1 MTDLNQNSPENET
14 ARLPAKTSKKR
25 TDAYD
30 EPFGNVRTSPFDPQ
44 GTPVQRPAAPSGQTQ
59 SPPREPEVPHADNPY
74 AETDSGTGSAKTGP
88 VQTDS
93 AKTGSAKTGSAQQRQ
108 SRPKSTSSSDT
119 VKRTVRSEASQGNT
133 SGKSSGRERSR
144 SDDTVRSSTATPSGA
159 TRKKNDRK
167 PEVDLELPRS
177 ARPAH
182 KVIPFVLAG
191 LAVFIGISLLL
202 NLFCNWKNALPSAS
216 DHWMGP
222 LGYYICYGL
231 FGLFGPAAFVLPL
244 LMLNLAVFWKRY
256 IDNKLLLP
264 KAIASAVF
272 LVVLGAVIH
281 VFCLTQI
288 DPSQQNFSAS
298 DLMRY
303 GAEMTGGGVI
313 GGKLGYALYHICSYV
328 GALIIGFLLLAG
340 SLFCFLGM
348 TPQHLLEYF
357 RNRRKL
363 RRPRNPSLSEQSAEE
378 AGNRAKM
385 EEKIR
390 RTTTGQTSISDDDP
404 DVFEKEAPLGA
415 VRVVTPAPS
424 KKQPEEKLAPMPI
437 PPTDPNHGEQP
448 FIPSI
453 VNKALEK
460 ETGEPASNSTPAPAP
475 VAAQANPTQKDPA
488 PGHQEPA
495 PAAPSL
501 PAIDPSENRDGAVE
515 PIFPK
520 TDPRQAHRTP
530 RAEKNFDLKTIFV
543 NLDPVPT
550 RPVQKH
556 APVPPEVPLPGSVR
570 RDPAKATVEPV
581 PQRPASQGTASGKV
595 APSPA
600 AKPTSRPANPAARP
614 TAPAANAN
622 GSSATVAPTGE
633 AAKPLSGVRPA
644 PSAATAK
651 KASEGTV
658 YRPADI
664 KPQDYGLSKEEFEKM
679 EATQIRLPR
688 ANADRGNA
696 SGTAKP
702 STPTASKAPANPK
715 APVSPKPSVPKATD
729 AEKKPYIFPPV
740 SYLHPAEPMT
750 QENLEEIRANMEQ
763 LSATLSSFNVKTK
776 EINYANGPTVTR
788 YEVTP
793 EAGVR
798 VRTIVNLADDI
809 ALALRSPGGVRMEA
823 PIPGKNAVGV
833 EVPNPTR
840 STVYLRELIESRA
853 FSEASS
859 RLTACLGD
867 DVAGHPLLMN
877 IAKMPHLLV
886 AGTTGS
892 GKSVCINCIILSI
905 LYKARPDEVKLV
917 LIDPKKVEFSIY
929 KNIPHLM
936 APIVTTPKD
945 AAGALQAAVEEMEHR
960 FDLFE
965 EVGVHDLAGYN
976 NITKDDPDK
985 PFLPQIVIIIDEL
998 ADLMMTAP
1006 DEVETAICRIAQKAR
1021 AAGMHLIVGTQ
1032 RPSVDVVTGLIK
1044 SNIPSR
1050 IAFTVSSQVDSRTIL
1065 DCVGAEKLTG
1075 RGDMLFAPIGALKPA
1090 RVQGA
1095 FVDDSE
1101 VKKIC
1106 EFIRATNGT
1115 AEYDEHFISKLK
1127 ELAAQCGSKGKS
1139 NDIVPSGEDG
1149 GDRGNDPKY
1158 ADAVRIAIEE
1168 KRVSTSLLQRKLEV
1182 GYSRAAKL
1190 IDRMQADGYVSP
1202 PDGSKPRAILITAEQ
1217 YMEKFVDNPQS
1228 DADGSDE
1235 A

>member
-1 MTDLNQNSPENET
+1 MTDLNQKNPENEP
-14 ARLPAKTSKKR
+14 ARIPAKSQRKKS
-25 TDAYD
+25 DAYD

-44 GTPVQRPAAPSGQTQ
+44 EPFAPRQAAPAEPAPASAQEQKPDAPASDNPSCESPSASSAQARTAGASVQRPA
-59 SPPREPEVPHADNPY
+59 R
-74 AETDSGTGSAKTGP
+74 
-88 VQTDS
+88 
-93 AKTGSAKTGSAQQRQ
+93 QR
-108 SRPKSTSSSDT
+108 TAYSDT
-119 VKRTVRSEASQGNT
+119 VKKTVRSEAPQKG
-133 SGKSSGRERSR
+133 SSGSAAGRGKSR
-144 SDDTVRSSTATPSGA
+144 SDDTVRSSTAAPAGG
-159 TRKKNDRK
+159 TRRKNDKK
-167 PEVDLELPRS
+167 PEVDLNLPRS

-182 KVIPFVLAG
+182 QVIPFVLAG

-202 NLFCNWKNALPSAS
+202 NLFCNWKNALPSPS

-244 LMLNLAVFWKRY
+244 LLLNLAIFWKRY
-256 IDNKLLLP
+256 IDNRLILSKT
-264 KAIASAVF
+264 IASVLF
-272 LVVLGAVIH
+272 LIILGAVIH

-313 GGKLGYALYHICSYV
+313 GGKVGYALYHVCSYA

-357 RNRRKL
+357 RNRRRL
-363 RRPRNPSLSEQSAEE
+363 RPSRNPSLSEQSAED

-390 RTTTGQTSISDDDP
+390 RTTTGQTAITDDDP
-404 DVFEKEAPLGA
+404 DAFEREAPLGA
-415 VRVVTPAPS
+415 VRVVTPAPA
-424 KKQPEEKLAPMPI
+424 KKSPEERLAPMPI

-453 VNKALEK
+453 VNKALEQNSDGTTASAASA
-460 ETGEPASNSTPAPAP
+460 TGPATGTPS
-475 VAAQANPTQKDPA
+475 VAAQANVRQTAPAQAAAQPVVPPPHPIDPA
-488 PGHQEPA
+488 
-495 PAAPSL
+495 
-501 PAIDPSENRDGAVE
+501 ENRDGAVE

-520 TDPRQAHRTP
+520 NDPRQAHRTP

-543 NLDPVPT
+543 NPDPVPA
-550 RPVQKH
+550 RPVPKH
-556 APVPPEVPLPGSVR
+556 APVPPEVPLSGSGR
-570 RDPAKATVEPV
+570 QAPARVSGTGP
-581 PQRPASQGTASGKV
+581 RPATGSATAPAGKT
-595 APSPA
+595 APSSAVRSAANAVGTPASTPAGGA
-600 AKPTSRPANPAARP
+600 AKPI
-614 TAPAANAN
+614 
-622 GSSATVAPTGE
+622 
-633 AAKPLSGVRPA
+633 SGVRPA
-644 PSAATAK
+644 PAAAPAK
-651 KASEGTV
+651 KAPEGTV
-658 YRPADI
+658 YRQADI
-664 KPQDYGLSKEEFEKM
+664 KPQDFGLSQEEFEKI
-679 EATQIRLPR
+679 EATQVRLPR
-688 ANADRGNA
+688 
-696 SGTAKP
+696 SGAECGSAVKGATKSTA
-702 STPTASKAPANPK
+702 APAPK
-715 APVSPKPSVPKATD
+715 APVNPKVSVPKATD

-750 QENLEEIRANMEQ
+750 QENLEEIKANMEQ
-763 LSATLSSFNVKTK
+763 LAATLNSFNVKTK

-809 ALALRSPGGVRMEA
+809 ALSLRSPGGVRMEA

-853 FSEASS
+853 FAEASS

-945 AAGALQAAVEEMEHR
+945 AAGALQASVEEMEHR

-976 NITKDDPDK
+976 SITKDDPDK

-1065 DCVGAEKLTG
+1065 DCAGAEKLTG
-1075 RGDMLFAPIGALKPA
+1075 RGDMLFSPIGALKPA

-1127 ELAAQCGSKGKS
+1127 ELAAQCGNKGKS

-1190 IDRMQADGYVSP
+1190 IDRMQADGFVSP

-1217 YMEKFVDNPQS
+1217 YMERFVDNPQNS
-1228 DADGSDE
+1228 ADGNEE